1 MLEKAEK
8 WLMLFVIN
16 CLLVGSIVS
25 LYVIAYVLTAG
36 YQLTAALKELSAVL
50 EK

>member
-16 CLLVGSIVS
+16 CLLVASIIS
-25 LYVIAYVLTAG
+25 LWVMAWMLYTG
-36 YQLTAALKELSAVL
+36 YQLIDMLGRL
-50 EK
+50 